1 MQKSFKSFTQYITE
15 AKKEIT
21 FTFGRLNPPTVGHG
35 KLLDSVARV
44 ASGGIYRIY
53 VSQSQDSKKN
63 PLDYRTKVK
72 YIRKMFPKHA
82 RSVIMDRDIKNI
94 FDILVKLYEEGYTQ
108 VNLVVGSDRVGQFEK
123 LTDMYN
129 GKKARHGFYNF
140 QGGVNVISAGERDP
154 DAEGVSGMSASKL
167 RQAAAA
173 NDLQSFMKGMPSG
186 FNDAKDLFN
195 DVRKGM
201 GLNES
206 HDFRSHIQLQ
216 PVSEEREAYVSGD
229 LFNEGDSVV
238 ITKTEEVGTIAFL
251 GANYVVVE
259 TAEGKKFR
267 KWISDVERLDEGENV
282 DRVKREY
289 EEAKDELE
297 DEYEDKLEDARR
309 RDEIEAEQEEREQQD
324 EDAVKDVEGDQ
335 PEGYY
340 KGVDKEDKKARAK
353 HFKRGKKLSDDDPA
367 AYKPAPGDEDVKTKP
382 SKYTKKYKKIYGEE
396 NVKTFTEFMAEDSN
410 IDTALKNKADESGA
424 PKSILKD
431 VYDRGVAAWRTG
443 HRPGT
448 TPSQWG
454 LARVNSF
461 LTYGKTAK
469 TADKDLFEKLPDGIQ
484 SKIKNA

>member
-1 MQKSFKSFTQYITE
+1 
-15 AKKEIT
+15 
-21 FTFGRLNPPTVGHG
+21 
-35 KLLDSVARV
+35 
-44 ASGGIYRIY
+44 
-53 VSQSQDSKKN
+53 
-63 PLDYRTKVK
+63 
-72 YIRKMFPKHA
+72 
-82 RSVIMDRDIKNI
+82 MDRDIKNI

-396 NVKTFTEFMAEDSN
+396 KVKTFTEFMAEDSN